1 MSIGISDNFQ
11 NNSGKALDNKYLSG
25 GTTLYSS
32 VAAANAAIFSVY
44 RHRGLKVLID
54 VGGAPTEYWYKEGT
68 ADLNLVEYVDLLT
81 VTNGTGVS
89 DRAQLASAP
98 DQLTL
103 QVKSIGIS
111 GSNGIS
117 VTRIS
122 NATTEDWVID
132 GSSLVLFASGT
143 YANRPLTGLLGQ
155 QYFQT
160 DLLVGLYMYDGNNW
174 IFMPDGNTM
183 AWCKFLGNTYP
194 LNGNTSGSG
203 ASHAQSSSKFSAW
216 ELSTG
221 TTSSGISQL
230 RTSQDMSLGGTT
242 GKIIQYSKVTIPT
255 LSDGTNRFV
264 VRIGRPAG
272 TEGVGIWFRYTDNVN
287 SGKFQVINHNGV
299 TPTTND
305 SGITAV
311 AGTEYEFVT
320 VFDQNGIDNIKYYI
334 NNVLVG
340 TSTTNLPTTFAG
352 GYYGSI
358 SIEKTAGNTAR
369 TLVVDDVTIKRI
381 LG

>member
-132 GSSLVLFASGT
+132 GSSL
-143 YANRPLTGLLGQ
+143 
-155 QYFQT
+155 
-160 DLLVGLYMYDGNNW
+160 
-174 IFMPDGNTM
+174 
-183 AWCKFLGNTYP
+183 
-194 LNGNTSGSG
+194 
-203 ASHAQSSSKFSAW
+203 
-216 ELSTG
+216 
-221 TTSSGISQL
+221 
-230 RTSQDMSLGGTT
+230 
-242 GKIIQYSKVTIPT
+242 
-255 LSDGTNRFV
+255 
-264 VRIGRPAG
+264 
-272 TEGVGIWFRYTDNVN
+272 
-287 SGKFQVINHNGV
+287 
-299 TPTTND
+299 
-305 SGITAV
+305 
-311 AGTEYEFVT
+311 
-320 VFDQNGIDNIKYYI
+320 
-334 NNVLVG
+334 
-340 TSTTNLPTTFAG
+340 
-352 GYYGSI
+352 
-358 SIEKTAGNTAR
+358 
-369 TLVVDDVTIKRI
+369 
-381 LG
+381 